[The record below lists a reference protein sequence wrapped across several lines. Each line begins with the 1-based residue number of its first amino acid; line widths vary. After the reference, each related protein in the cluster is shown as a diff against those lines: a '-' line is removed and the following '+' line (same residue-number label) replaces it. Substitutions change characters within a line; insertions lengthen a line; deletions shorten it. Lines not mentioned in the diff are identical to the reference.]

1 MEEIRKRIEPVIRE
15 NGYILDSVEYVKE
28 GKTNSLVVV
37 IDKDNITVEDCV
49 IVSNLINPIIDE
61 IDIIKESYILDVC
74 TKERGKED
82 EH

>member
-61 IDIIKESYILDVC
+61 VDIIKESYILDVC

>member
-1 MEEIRKRIEPVIRE
+1 MEEIRKMIEPIIRE

-28 GKTNSLVVV
+28 GKINSLVVV
-37 IDKDNITVEDCV
+37 IDKENITVEDRV

>member
-1 MEEIRKRIEPVIRE
+1 MEEIKKRIEPIIQE

>member
-1 MEEIRKRIEPVIRE
+1 MEEIRKRIEPIIRE

>member
-1 MEEIRKRIEPVIRE
+1 MEEIRKMIEPIIRE

-28 GKTNSLVVV
+28 GKINSLVVV
-37 IDKDNITVEDCV
+37 IDKENITVEDCV